1 MQNEIEPKWTNPLSF
16 FFRNFA
22 DEKVILGEKP
32 MNWRMIIQTT

>member
-1 MQNEIEPKWTNPLSF
+1 MQNEIEPIHF
-16 FFRNFA
+16 RFFRNFA